1 MCIYTDGSPIYTL
14 YCTFQLIIQLRALSR
29 NAPFLLMSTKYST
42 EKMYHVS
49 VNHIPYWWIL
59 RLFLVFVV
67 INNAAVNILEQPSLC
82 MCRPEVEFLGSTSD
96 LSFDLFLKHM
106 LFPRW
111 VSGYQGFLQPFLRL
125 QATLGTMNPCAQ
137 T

>member
-1 MCIYTDGSPIYTL
+1 MD
-14 YCTFQLIIQLRALSR
+14 
-29 NAPFLLMSTKYST
+29 
-42 EKMYHVS
+42 HVL
-49 VNHIPYWWIL
+49 VNHNPYWWIR

-67 INNAAVNILEQPSLC
+67 INNAAVNILEQPSLY

-96 LSFDLFLKHM
+96 LSLDLFLKHT

-111 VSGYQGFLQPFLRL
+111 VSGYQEFLQPFLRL
-125 QATLGTMNPCAQ
+125 QATLGTMDPGAH